1 VPSSDPIQRFNDI
14 VENIDRIERFTAGM
28 DLRAFAAAEQTVFA
42 VKYALLAISEASV
55 KLDTLATEL
64 CPEIPWRDIRGLG
77 NRLRHDYANIDL
89 VRIWLL
95 LERDL
100 LPLKTACC
108 RALQRLESGG
118 AA

>member
-1 VPSSDPIQRFNDI
+1 VPSSDPIQRFSDI
-14 VENIDRIERFTAGM
+14 IENIDRIERFTAGM
-28 DLRAFAAAEQTVFA
+28 DLQAFAVAEQTVCCQIR
-42 VKYALLAISEASV
+42 LLAISEAAA
-55 KLDTLATEL
+55 KLDTLATDL
-64 CPEIPWRDIRGLG
+64 CAEIPWRDIRGLG

-100 LPLKTACC
+100 PPLKTACC

-118 AA
+118 EA